1 MNLASGVHAIGP
13 SDGELLVL
21 TYREGVAQKVGHDL
35 ILEATSWQATI
46 EVDDGGLPVSVS
58 LEADPRGLQVRQG
71 LHGAK
76 PLSDSD
82 RTSIRENIVKKVL
95 GTQPVTFRSSSVDTA
110 AGTVAAS
117 GELTLR
123 GTSRP
128 VAFRGALDPHGRVT
142 GALTLRQSDWGIT
155 PYKAL
160 MGALRVR
167 DEVEVRLDLGLPAA

>member
-1 MNLASGVHAIGP
+1 MTLASGVHALGP
-13 SDGELLVL
+13 ADGELLVF

-35 ILEATSWQATI
+35 ILAATVWQATI
-46 EVDDGGLPVSVS
+46 EVDAGGQPASVS
-58 LEADPRGLQVRQG
+58 LQADPRGLQVRQG

-82 RTSIRENIVKKVL
+82 RASIRDNIVKKVL
-95 GTQPVTFRSSSVDTA
+95 GTQPVTFQASSVETTD
-110 AGTVAAS
+110 GRVAAS
-117 GELTLR
+117 GQLALH

-128 VAFRGALDPHGRVT
+128 VAFAGALDDSGRAT
-142 GALTLRQSDWGIT
+142 GTLTLRQSDWGIT

-167 DEVEVRLDLGLPAA
+167 DEVEVRIDLRLPAA

>member
-1 MNLASGVHAIGP
+1 MTLASGVHAVGP
-13 SDGELLVL
+13 ADGELLVL

-35 ILEATSWQATI
+35 IFEATAWQATI

-82 RTSIRENIVKKVL
+82 RASIRENIVKKVL
-95 GTQPVTFRSSSVDTA
+95 GTQPVTFRSTSVDA
-110 AGTVAAS
+110 RAETVAAS
-117 GELTLR
+117 GQLALR

-128 VAFRGALDPHGRVT
+128 VVLEGALDPRGRVT
-142 GALTLRQSDWGIT
+142 ATLTLRQSDWGIT

-160 MGALRVR
+160 MGALKVR
-167 DEVEVRLDLGLPAA
+167 DEVEVRIDLGLPAA